1 MDLPLSIVAESFNP
15 PAPRRLDFDSVGSP
29 RTLRPRPVGAGA
41 SAEADLR
48 ADLAWFWNSN
58 ADWADDQIAVGESYP
73 ELVRRLAASLGLRE
87 GDRIVLC
94 GSEPDG
100 RRAAWRAAL
109 PDGVEVSDWRPR
121 RLGRVL
127 LRDLEALLHERT
139 RLVLLTKACP
149 VTGSLNEIIPV
160 ARLLEGTDAML
171 VTEASHFVAHGS
183 LDIRN
188 LRCDAVIT
196 DVAELFGARGAAL
209 WARRLGPGASAN
221 GTVSSNVLAGLARAV
236 SYAERLG
243 EAQAHARQ
251 QVAVAAAGA
260 RHPLAGEAE
269 ETPTL
274 RLSGDAQRE
283 RAPLERRDLRL
294 AAERGVG
301 DGHVDL
307 DVQIVAAALEARMA
321 GDADAQEEV
330 ARSAAAAPRT
340 TLAADAHPPAVLD
353 AGRNVDLDAARL
365 AAGLTQLD
373 GARGS
378 LVGLLEAHPHGALDF
393 IRARAA

>member
-1 MDLPLSIVAESFNP
+1 MDLPLSIIAESFNP

-58 ADWADDQIAVGESYP
+58 ADWADDQIAVGENYA
-73 ELVRRLAASLGLRE
+73 ELVRRLAASLGLRD

-100 RRAAWRAAL
+100 RRAAWRDAV
-109 PDGVEVSDWRPR
+109 PDGIEVSDWRPR

-127 LRDLEALLHERT
+127 LRDLEALLNERT

-160 ARLLEGTDAML
+160 ARLLEGTGAVL

-188 LRCDAVIT
+188 LRCDAVIS
-196 DVAELFGARGAAL
+196 DAAELFGARGAAL
-209 WARRLGPGASAN
+209 WARRLDPAPSAN
-221 GTVSSNVLAGLARAV
+221 GTVSPNVLAGLARAV

-243 EAQAHARQ
+243 EAPTAPVAPPSERFGRREPMRKGMQGIRQEERILSRWMLRGLARIKGISVLGEDDPRRAAHRIPTFSFTCQ
-251 QVAVAAAGA
+251 
-260 RHPLAGEAE
+260 GE
-269 ETPTL
+269 
-274 RLSGDAQRE
+274 S
-283 RAPLERRDLRL
+283 APAL
-294 AAERGVG
+294 G
-301 DGHVDL
+301 
-307 DVQIVAAALEARMA
+307 AALEAEGVQVAA
-321 GDADAQEEV
+321 GDLG
-330 ARSAAAAPRT
+330 SST
-340 TLAADAHPPAVLD
+340 TLENLGHDPQAGVLR
-353 AGRNVDLDAARL
+353 A
-365 AAGLTQLD
+365 
-373 GARGS
+373 S
-378 LVGLLEAHPHGALDF
+378 LGHYHTRDDVERFLRVLQSLL
-393 IRARAA
+393 

>member
-58 ADWADDQIAVGESYP
+58 ADWADDQIAVGESYA
-73 ELVRRLAASLGLRE
+73 ELVRRLAGSLGFRE
-87 GDRIVLC
+87 GDRVVLC

-109 PDGVEVSDWRPR
+109 PDGVDVSDWRPR
-121 RLGRVL
+121 PLGRVL

-160 ARLLEGTDAML
+160 ARLLEGTDAVL
-171 VTEASHFVAHGS
+171 VTDASHFVAHGS

-188 LRCDAVIT
+188 LRCDAVIA
-196 DVAELFGARGAAL
+196 DVAEFFGARGAAL
-209 WARRLGPGASAN
+209 WARRLDPAASAN
-221 GTVSSNVLAGLARAV
+221 GAVSPNVLAGLARAV

-243 EAQAHARQ
+243 EAPNAPVAPPSERFGRREPMRKGMQGIRQEERILSRRMLRGLARIEG
-251 QVAVAAAGA
+251 VSVLGEGDPRRAAYRIPTFTFTCEGAGAAALG
-260 RHPLAGEAE
+260 
-269 ETPTL
+269 
-274 RLSGDAQRE
+274 
-283 RAPLERRDLRL
+283 
-294 AAERGVG
+294 
-301 DGHVDL
+301 
-307 DVQIVAAALEARMA
+307 AALEAEGVQVAA
-321 GDADAQEEV
+321 GDLG
-330 ARSAAAAPRT
+330 SST
-340 TLAADAHPPAVLD
+340 TLESLGHDPEAGVLR
-353 AGRNVDLDAARL
+353 A
-365 AAGLTQLD
+365 
-373 GARGS
+373 S
-378 LVGLLEAHPHGALDF
+378 LGHYHTRDDVERFLRVLQSLL
-393 IRARAA
+393 

>member
-1 MDLPLSIVAESFNP
+1 M
-15 PAPRRLDFDSVGSP
+15 
-29 RTLRPRPVGAGA
+29 GAGA

-58 ADWADDQIAVGESYP
+58 ADWADDQIAVGENYA
-73 ELVRRLAASLGLRE
+73 ELVRRLGRSLGLRD
-87 GDRIVLC
+87 GDHIVLC

-160 ARLLEGTDAML
+160 ARLLEGTDAVL

-188 LRCDAVIT
+188 LRCDAVIA

-209 WARRLGPGASAN
+209 WARRLDPAASAN
-221 GTVSSNVLAGLARAV
+221 GAVSSNVLAGLARAV

-243 EAQAHARQ
+243 EAPTAPVAPPSERFGRREPMRKGMQGIRQEERILSRWMLRGLARVKGVSVLGEDDPRRAAHRIPTFTFTCEGGG
-251 QVAVAAAGA
+251 AAALG
-260 RHPLAGEAE
+260 
-269 ETPTL
+269 
-274 RLSGDAQRE
+274 
-283 RAPLERRDLRL
+283 
-294 AAERGVG
+294 
-301 DGHVDL
+301 
-307 DVQIVAAALEARMA
+307 AALEAEGVQVAA
-321 GDADAQEEV
+321 GDLG
-330 ARSAAAAPRT
+330 SST
-340 TLAADAHPPAVLD
+340 TLENLGQDPEAGVLR
-353 AGRNVDLDAARL
+353 A
-365 AAGLTQLD
+365 
-373 GARGS
+373 S
-378 LVGLLEAHPHGALDF
+378 LGHYHTRDDVERFLRVLQSLL
-393 IRARAA
+393 

>member
-58 ADWADDQIAVGESYP
+58 ADWADDQIAVGENYA
-73 ELVRRLAASLGLRE
+73 ELVRRLGRSLGLRD
-87 GDRIVLC
+87 GDHIVLC

-160 ARLLEGTDAML
+160 ARLLEGTDAVL

-188 LRCDAVIT
+188 LRCDAVIA

-209 WARRLGPGASAN
+209 WARRLDPAASAN
-221 GTVSSNVLAGLARAV
+221 GAVSPNVLAGLARAV

-243 EAQAHARQ
+243 EAPTAPVAPPSERFGRREPMRKGMQGIRQEERILSRWMLRGLARVKGVSVLGEDDPRRAAHRIPTFTFTCEGGG
-251 QVAVAAAGA
+251 AAALG
-260 RHPLAGEAE
+260 
-269 ETPTL
+269 
-274 RLSGDAQRE
+274 
-283 RAPLERRDLRL
+283 
-294 AAERGVG
+294 
-301 DGHVDL
+301 
-307 DVQIVAAALEARMA
+307 AALEAEGVQVAA
-321 GDADAQEEV
+321 GDLG
-330 ARSAAAAPRT
+330 SST
-340 TLAADAHPPAVLD
+340 TLENLGQDPEAGVLR
-353 AGRNVDLDAARL
+353 A
-365 AAGLTQLD
+365 
-373 GARGS
+373 S
-378 LVGLLEAHPHGALDF
+378 LGHYHTRDDVERFLRVLQSLL
-393 IRARAA
+393 

>member
-58 ADWADDQIAVGESYP
+58 ADWADDQIAVGESYA
-73 ELVRRLAASLGLRE
+73 ELVRRLAGSLGFRE
-87 GDRIVLC
+87 GDRVVLC

-109 PDGVEVSDWRPR
+109 PDGVDVSDWRPR
-121 RLGRVL
+121 PLGRVL

-160 ARLLEGTDAML
+160 ARLLEGTDAVL
-171 VTEASHFVAHGS
+171 VTDASHFVAHGS

-188 LRCDAVIT
+188 LRCDAVIA

-209 WARRLGPGASAN
+209 WARRLDPAASAN
-221 GTVSSNVLAGLARAV
+221 GAVSPNVLAGLARAV

-243 EAQAHARQ
+243 EAPNAPVAPPSERFGRREPMRKGMQGIRQEERILSRRMLRGLARIEG
-251 QVAVAAAGA
+251 VSVLGEGDPRRAAYRIPTFTFTCEGAGAAALG
-260 RHPLAGEAE
+260 
-269 ETPTL
+269 
-274 RLSGDAQRE
+274 
-283 RAPLERRDLRL
+283 
-294 AAERGVG
+294 
-301 DGHVDL
+301 
-307 DVQIVAAALEARMA
+307 AALEAEGVQVAA
-321 GDADAQEEV
+321 GDLG
-330 ARSAAAAPRT
+330 SST
-340 TLAADAHPPAVLD
+340 TLESLGHDPEAGVLR
-353 AGRNVDLDAARL
+353 A
-365 AAGLTQLD
+365 
-373 GARGS
+373 S
-378 LVGLLEAHPHGALDF
+378 LGHYHTRDDVERFLRVLQSLL
-393 IRARAA
+393 